1 MVEFSYNASDI
12 LGVLTVAVAAIY
24 FLLGV
29 DDIIFDFLFW
39 ARRIRRAFIRH
50 RFPPLTIEK
59 LRSKPEQRIAI
70 MIPCWQEYDVV
81 ERMLEFAATTL
92 EYRRYDIFVGAY
104 PNDERT
110 CAAVRRAAARHAQ
123 IKLVVNPIP
132 GPTTKAQ
139 NLNAIF
145 AEIERTE
152 GNDAYEIM
160 VLHDTEDVIHPLSLR
175 MYNYLMPQRQMIQL
189 PVFPLE
195 RPPLEWTSWTYAD
208 EFAENHQ
215 KDMIIREAIGS
226 FIPSAGVGC
235 AFSRPALEIISV
247 TAEDVFPAAT
257 LTEDYQTGLRL
268 KMRGLSTIFVSQPIA
283 YKRGQPYVTAASY
296 IATRAYFPD
305 RLSTAVRQKAR
316 WVVGICFEAWQATG
330 WVGNFAM
337 RYALYRDRKSVASNV
352 FALFGYAVLIF
363 VIPLLI
369 WHHFDSRIVA
379 PHVGNSVWVW
389 DLLDIVLGMTVWRL
403 LSKAYFVS
411 ALYGPLQGLLAV
423 IRPPWSSLINGLA
436 TLRAIA
442 MFSNAIRDK
451 RRVAWSKTEH
461 QFPGDAVLGEFRRQ
475 LGQVLIES
483 DKLDEGGLAH
493 ALGSQ
498 QPGERLGDTLVR
510 LGLVTER
517 DVINAVVAQSGAV
530 SAVDDDLVPSPDA
543 LARLPMEVA
552 QDNCWLP
559 LRIRDGKI
567 LELAVNVI
575 PTRGELDELEHLTKM
590 RVEPRIV
597 ERRRIDAGIARSYTY
612 SGQARAKPIGVY
624 LVDGGFLE
632 RAELDAYLATPDP
645 AGRRLLERIVD
656 DGKLDDAALGNVVQN
671 YFDVHVFDGNLG
683 VALPADQVLIEA
695 EDLFRE
701 HPGLVLLNRE
711 HGLTMVSSIPLD
723 ARIAEELNRRFGAVT
738 TMIATRSHV
747 LAARAAVDARRQRLL
762 VIR

>member
-1 MVEFSYNASDI
+1 MVEFSYRAADL
-12 LGVLTVAVAAIY
+12 LGVLTIVVAAIY
-24 FLLGV
+24 FLLGI

-39 ARRIRRAFIRH
+39 GRQIRRSFIRH

-59 LRSKPEQRIAI
+59 LRAKPEQRIAI
-70 MIPCWQEYDVV
+70 MIPCWHEHDVV

-92 EYRRYDIFVGAY
+92 EYQRYDIFVGTY
-104 PNDERT
+104 PNDDETIAR
-110 CAAVRRAAARHAQ
+110 VRSAARRHSQ
-123 IKLVVNPIP
+123 IKLVINPLP

-152 GNDAYEIM
+152 GDEPYEIM

-247 TAEDVFPAAT
+247 TADDVFPANT

-268 KMRGLSTIFVSQPIA
+268 KVRGLSTIFVSQPIA
-283 YKRGQPYVTAASY
+283 HRRSQQYMTAASY

-305 RLSTAVRQKAR
+305 SLATAVRQKAR
-316 WVVGICFEAWQATG
+316 WVTGICFEAWQATG

-352 FALFGYAVLIF
+352 FALFGYAVLAA
-363 VIPLLI
+363 VIPMLI
-369 WHHFDSRIVA
+369 WHQLDSRIVA
-379 PHVGNSVWVW
+379 PHVGNSPHIWG
-389 DLLDIVLGMTVWRL
+389 LLDAVLCMTIWRL
-403 LSKAYFVS
+403 LQKAYFVS
-411 ALYGPLQGLLAV
+411 ALYGPLQGFLAV
-423 IRPPWSSLINGLA
+423 IRPPWGSLINGLA

-442 MFSNAIRDK
+442 MFSTAMQENRS
-451 RRVAWSKTEH
+451 VVWSKTEH
-461 QFPGDAVLGEFRRQ
+461 AFPGDAVLGEFRRQ

-483 DKLDEGGLAH
+483 NKLDAGGLSA
-493 ALGSQ
+493 ALEKQ
-498 QPGERLGDTLVR
+498 APGERLGDTLVR
-510 LGLVTER
+510 LGLVSER
-517 DVINAVVAQSGAV
+517 DVINAVADQSGALSGV
-530 SAVDDDLVPSPDA
+530 HDDLLPTPEA
-543 LARLPMEVA
+543 LGRVTLDVA

-559 LRIRDGKI
+559 LRIRDGKV
-567 LELAVNVI
+567 LELAVNAVPSRAEI
-575 PTRGELDELEHLTKM
+575 DALEHLTKL
-590 RVEPRIV
+590 RVEPQMV
-597 ERRRIDAGIARSYTY
+597 ERRRLDAAIARAYHFGDQPRS
-612 SGQARAKPIGVY
+612 KPIGVY
-624 LVDGGFLE
+624 LIDAGFID
-632 RAELDAYLATPDP
+632 RATLDAYLAVPDP

-656 DGKLDDAALGNVVQN
+656 DGRLDDAQLETVVRT
-671 YFDVHVFDGNLG
+671 YFDVHVHAEGLG
-683 VALPADQVLIEA
+683 AKLPPDQLLVDA
-695 EDLFRE
+695 EDLFVA
-701 HPGLVLLNRE
+701 HPGLAIVDRA
-711 HGLTMVSSIPLD
+711 GTLTMVSAIPMD
-723 ARIAEELNRRFGAVT
+723 ARVGEEISRRFGALS
-738 TMIATRSHV
+738 TMVATRAHV
-747 LAARAAVDARRQRLL
+747 AAERRAIDARRQRLL